1 MEAFKEFMML
11 LENSIDERCG
21 AIIKL
26 PQRCVL
32 NKSWDRFGIPGY
44 FVTFDQH
51 FVSTPATL
59 FIADT
64 PDGRLFHEAFSVFSN
79 SNFNNR
85 CLWVYEEDVTLLN
98 TEEFYI

>member
-1 MEAFKEFMML
+1 ML

-32 NKSWDRFGIPGY
+32 NKSWDRLDIPGY
-44 FVTFDQH
+44 FVTFDPH
-51 FVSTPATL
+51 CVSSPATL

-64 PDGRLFHEAFSVFSN
+64 PDGRLFHEAFQYS
-79 SNFNNR
+79 
-85 CLWVYEEDVTLLN
+85 LIVTLIIDACGCMKKMLRS
-98 TEEFYI
+98 